1 MKGSPGAGKT
11 LIARALPSILP
22 NLSLNEALEVTNI
35 YSVADALSK
44 DQPLLRTRPF
54 RAPHHSISHAGLVG
68 GGRWP
73 RPGEISLAHRG
84 VLFLDELPEFSSKS
98 LESLRQPLEDRVL
111 TIARAAGSLTFPAAF
126 ILVAAMN
133 PCPCGYYGDPGKECS
148 CTMSM
153 VFRYQ
158 QRISGPLLDRIDVHL
173 DVPRVSYNDLVT
185 LKRGET
191 SAEIRTRVETA
202 RKRQLARFAPFSR
215 PSLLVNADM
224 GPAEVQQFCPLDQAG
239 RTLMKAAMQ
248 QMNLTA
254 RGYHRTLKLARTIA
268 DLAGEEQIVMVH
280 LAEALQYRSKVVP
293 V

>member
-202 RKRQLARFAPFSR
+202 RKRQLARFASYNR